1 VSLSDDGLSETR
13 TVARALELLDCIADA
28 KEPLSVAELARE
40 IRVSRSTAYRLLRT
54 LSAHGYVSDSFA
66 DSDKL
71 QIGPKV
77 LKLATHFL
85 DRLDIRVVARPHL
98 IQLRDLSHET
108 VHLVVPHHTQALHID
123 RVETSQALRTYSPV
137 GGLEPLHS
145 TSMGKALLAA
155 MSDAEVEA
163 IVLQAGLPRLTPN
176 TITDLARLKEHLALV
191 RAQGYAI
198 SDIENE
204 EGIRAVGVALVAYT
218 GVPLAAISISG
229 PAYRFTLEQ
238 AIALA
243 PPMKRAAADILYQLG
258 LGPRESEADPAK

>member
-1 VSLSDDGLSETR
+1 MGRADDALSETR

-28 KEPLSVAELARE
+28 KEPPSVAELARL
-40 IRVSRSTAYRLLRT
+40 IGVSRSTSYRLLRT
-54 LSAHGYVSDSFA
+54 LASHGYVSDGFV

-85 DRLDIRVVARPHL
+85 DRLDIRAVARPHL

-108 VHLVVPHHTQALHID
+108 VQLVVPHRTQALHID
-123 RVETSQALRTYSPV
+123 RVETSQALRTYSPI

-155 MSDAEVEA
+155 MPDSEVEA
-163 IVLQAGLPRLTPN
+163 IVRQAGLPRLTPN
-176 TITDLARLKEHLALV
+176 TITDLARLKEHLAQV

-204 EGIRAVGVALVAYT
+204 EDIRAVGVALVPYT
-218 GVPLAAISISG
+218 GIALAAISISG

-238 AIALA
+238 AVALA
-243 PPMKRAAADILYQLG
+243 PVMKKAAAEILNQLG
-258 LGPRESEADPAK
+258 LGPHETGTEPAN